1 MSVKKPGRVIIE
13 DTTSYDFFL
22 SMVRL
27 NCSKRIDKAYQRPMY
42 RDAGLKPDKE
52 LKYWVEETRSNLP
65 ADILDLLDR
74 FVNCETFFGLIP
86 IVKMPLEK
94 TSNVQQII
102 EFLKDLPEK
111 EMLKYYLYTGLGP
124 VIEDKSIESME
135 KLVDTLTS
143 NEEEMLTFITK
154 STLYSTEQ
162 KANLLEFFN
171 NPKKMKEDYI
181 YFLEWYYENVY
192 SKIEDEVSKANKEKT
207 KILKDNYEKNGDDY
221 LRKLDFTSHEKIF
234 ERKLYLGISYF
245 LGLSSL
251 SAMLED
257 GGRIYLIG
265 YDILKKPEIKVEKSK
280 NYVEVF
286 DALGNYDRIRI
297 LKYLLKEGEI
307 EAAKLAKKLNL
318 TMYVMENHLHKLSE
332 AGLVTSEM
340 KEPDLILK
348 VDENKLKNIVANSV
362 EELFKI

>member
-1 MSVKKPGRVIIE
+1 MEKAERVIIE
-13 DTTSYDFFL
+13 DTSTYDFFL

-27 NCSKRIDKAYQRPMY
+27 NCSKRIDKAYQRPKY

-52 LKYWVEETRSNLP
+52 LKYWVDETRSELP
-65 ADILDLLDR
+65 SDILDLLDR

-86 IVKMPLEK
+86 IVKMPMEK
-94 TSNVQQII
+94 IKTVQEII

-124 VIEDKSIESME
+124 VIEDKSFESME

-143 NEEEMLTFITK
+143 NDEEMLTFITK

-192 SKIEDEVSKANKEKT
+192 SKIEDEVKKSNKEKT
-207 KILKDNYEKNGDDY
+207 KILKENYEKHGDDY
-221 LRKLDFTSHEKIF
+221 LIKLDFTSHEKVF
-234 ERKLYLGISYF
+234 EKKLYLGISYF
-245 LGLSSL
+245 LGMSSL

-265 YDILKKPEIKVEKSK
+265 YDILEKPKLKLEDRT
-280 NYVEVF
+280 NYIEVF
-286 DALGNYDRIRI
+286 NALGNYDRIRI
-297 LKYLLKEGEI
+297 LKHLLKEGDT
-307 EAAKLAKKLNL
+307 EAAKLAKILNI
-318 TMYVMENHLHKLSE
+318 TMYAMENHLHKLSE
-332 AGLVTSEM
+332 AGLVKSEM
-340 KEPDLILK
+340 KEPKLILK
-348 VDENKLKNIVANSV
+348 VDSDKLKKVIADSV
-362 EELFKI
+362 DELFKL

>member
-1 MSVKKPGRVIIE
+1 MNKPERAIIE
-13 DTTSYDFFL
+13 NTSIYDFFL
-22 SMVRL
+22 SMVKL
-27 NCSKRIDKAYQRPMY
+27 NCSKRIDDAYERPAY
-42 RDAGLKPDKE
+42 KNAGLKPDKE
-52 LKYWVEETRSNLP
+52 LKYWVEEIRSELP
-65 ADILDLLDR
+65 ADIMELLDR

-86 IVKMPLEK
+86 IVKMPIEK
-94 TSNVQQII
+94 LTTVQEII

-124 VIEDKSIESME
+124 VIDDKSFESMG

-192 SKIEDEVSKANKEKT
+192 SKIEDEVVKDNKEKT
-207 KILKDNYEKNGDDY
+207 RILKENYEKNGDDY
-221 LRKLDFTSHEKIF
+221 LRKLDFTSHEKVF

-245 LGLSSL
+245 LGLASL

-265 YDILKKPEIKVEKSK
+265 YDVLKKPEIKVEESS
-280 NYVEVF
+280 NYIEVF
-286 DALGNYDRIRI
+286 DALGNYDRMRI
-297 LKYLLKEGEI
+297 LKYLLKEGDI

-332 AGLVTSEM
+332 TGLVTSEM

-348 VDENKLKNIVANSV
+348 VHRNKLKKVVAESV
-362 EELFKI
+362 EELFKT